1 VTPAI
6 KLLEKSGTP
15 HIVHEYVHDAACT
28 DFGIEAATKLNVPHT
43 QMYKTLVVRSDAGQL
58 ALVLVSVQDKV
69 DLKKLAHAM
78 GSKKADLADPSLA
91 EKTTGYVIGG
101 ISPLGVRKR
110 LPVFIDSSMS
120 SQQNIYISAGR
131 RGLQLELSASD
142 LIQWTQANVVPLAV
156 SGSSGE

>member
-1 VTPAI
+1 MTPAI
-6 KLLEKSGTP
+6 ILLEKSGTP
-15 HIVHEYVHDAACT
+15 HVVHEYLHDAACT
-28 DFGIEAATKLNVPHT
+28 DFGIEAATKLNVPLT

-78 GSKKADLADPSLA
+78 SSKKADLADPGLA

-101 ISPLGVRKR
+101 ISPLGGRKR

-131 RGLQLELSASD
+131 RGLQLELTAGD
-142 LIQWTQANVVPLAV
+142 LIQLTQATVVPLAV